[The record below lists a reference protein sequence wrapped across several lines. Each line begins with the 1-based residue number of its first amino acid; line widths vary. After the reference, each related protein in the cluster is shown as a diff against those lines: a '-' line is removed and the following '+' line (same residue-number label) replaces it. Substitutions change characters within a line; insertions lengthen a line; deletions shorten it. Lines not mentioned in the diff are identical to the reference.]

1 LLAAMS
7 LFGIAAV
14 DPRRRLKLGM
24 PLAFLAL
31 VALFGAACAG
41 PPKGANGITPTG
53 MYQLTITAT
62 PSSGAPSSI
71 TVTLTV
77 L

>member
-1 LLAAMS
+1 
-7 LFGIAAV
+7 
-14 DPRRRLKLGM
+14 M

-31 VALFGAACAG
+31 VALFGAACG
-41 PPKGANGITPTG
+41 SPPKGANGITPPGT
-53 MYQLTITAT
+53 YPLTITAT

-71 TVTLTV
+71 VVTLTV